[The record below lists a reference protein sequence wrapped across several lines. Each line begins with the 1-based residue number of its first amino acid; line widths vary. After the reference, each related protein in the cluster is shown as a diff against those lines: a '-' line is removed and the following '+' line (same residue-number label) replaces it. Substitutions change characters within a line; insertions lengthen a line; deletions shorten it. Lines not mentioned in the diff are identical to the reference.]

1 LSDSEHS
8 YPHRPVLLDSK
19 SRTAPSL
26 LPAVWFAGIAGISL
40 VTGGALAA
48 VLCAVGAVVFAR
60 AARRELQADDA
71 LAGTR
76 RSLAAM
82 IVGVSVLVDQ
92 AHTMVMPVA
101 LSWSFLLLG

>member
-1 LSDSEHS
+1 MSDSEHS
-8 YPHRPVLLDSK
+8 YPQRPVRLDST

-40 VTGGALAA
+40 LTGGVLAA
-48 VLCAVGAVVFAR
+48 VLCAVGAVVFAL

-82 IVGVSVLVDQ
+82 IVGVSILVVQ
-92 AHTMVMPVA
+92 ALAVVVPFA
-101 LSWSFLLLG
+101 ISWLFLLLG